1 VEETM
6 MQFYESKRKLILL
19 MVGCMLFV
27 GAGVYFSY
35 TLFQEGSF
43 LFAFIMLLCG
53 SFFLFILTMYA
64 KKIATGHPHVTL
76 TPEDLELYVLPTEKI
91 NIRWEDIE
99 AFIPYRMHS
108 NSFIGLVIKDEE
120 RYAKLM
126 PNKMKKL
133 SRMNVRMGYPQYNIV
148 LTHLKQKNLLI
159 EELEKRIVETNPN
172 EANYRTD
179 EALK

>member
-1 VEETM
+1 M
-6 MQFYESKRKLILL
+6 KKFYESKRKLILL
-19 MVGCMLFV
+19 MVGCLLFV
-27 GAGVYFSY
+27 GAGGYFSY
-35 TLFQEGSF
+35 ALFQEGSI

-53 SFFLFILTMYA
+53 GFFLFILTMYA
-64 KKIATGHPHVTL
+64 KKVATGHPHVTL

-99 AFIPYRMHS
+99 GFIPYRMHS
-108 NSFIGLVIKDEE
+108 NSFLGLVLKEEE

-148 LTHLKQKNLLI
+148 LSHLKQKNLLI
-159 EELEKRIVETNPN
+159 EELEKRIVETHPSESSKTNG
-172 EANYRTD
+172 
-179 EALK
+179 ALK